1 MLSGFQ
7 VEKETRKKIDP
18 VLFYII
24 LLLLG
29 IGLTFLFSSSY
40 PNAIRLG
47 KNPDYFLKRQLVMVG
62 AGLIG
67 ALFFAGIPVEKLKKS
82 VPYFLIISFILSV
95 AVITAGKEIQGAK
108 RWLIFAGHSF
118 QPSELVKI
126 SVILY
131 IASVFSKK
139 HDKIGE
145 LYTVSHPAVVVAA
158 FALIIFAQ
166 NDFSTAMF
174 LIFVSGAMFFI
185 AGVKIRYFFSSV
197 IAAVPFLLI
206 LILSKEHR
214 VKRLIAFIDPE
225 KDPVGVGYQI
235 IKAKAALV
243 SGGLWGSGIGNGVK
257 KFGTLP
263 EAHSDFIF
271 AVVGEETGFIG
282 IFIIII
288 LFAVFAFR
296 GYAVSREREVNG
308 DHFSSFLG
316 FGITT
321 SILYQALMN
330 MAVVSG
336 VVPATGIPL
345 PFFSHGGSSMLV
357 TLIMCGMLLNISK
370 NYQNEKENYNE

>member
-1 MLSGFQ
+1 MLTGFQ
-7 VEKETRKKIDP
+7 VEKETGKKIDP
-18 VLFYII
+18 VLFYIMV
-24 LLLLG
+24 LLLG
-29 IGLTFLFSSSY
+29 TGLTFLFSSSY
-40 PNAIRLG
+40 PNALRLG
-47 KNPDYFLKRQLVMVG
+47 KAPEFFLKRQLIMVG
-62 AGLIG
+62 AGIVG
-67 ALFFAGIPVEKLKKS
+67 AAFFAAVPVDRLKKS
-82 VPYFLIISFILSV
+82 VPLFLVLSFILSL
-95 AVITAGKEIQGAK
+95 AVLAVGKEIQGAR
-108 RWLIFAGHSF
+108 RWIVLAGHSF

-126 SVILY
+126 TVVLY
-131 IASVFSKK
+131 ISSVFSKK
-139 HDKIGE
+139 YDKIDQ
-145 LYTVSHPAVVVAA
+145 LYTVSHPAVVVSL
-158 FALIIFAQ
+158 FALMIFGQ
-166 NDFSTAMF
+166 NDFSTAIF
-174 LIFVSGAMFFI
+174 LIFVAGAMFFI
-185 AGVKIRYFFSSV
+185 AGVKLRYFFSAFLAV
-197 IAAVPFLLI
+197 IPFMLV

-225 KDPVGVGYQI
+225 KDPAGVGYQI

-282 IFIIII
+282 VFIIII
-288 LFAVFAFR
+288 LFIVFAVR
-296 GYAVSREREVNG
+296 GYAISLDCSRKG
-308 DHFSSFLG
+308 DYFSSFLG

-357 TLIMCGMLLNISK
+357 TLLMCGMLLNISK
-370 NYQNEKENYNE
+370 NYHEKKDVYDE

>member
-288 LFAVFAFR
+288 LFAVFAVR

-345 PFFSHGGSSMLV
+345 PFFSHGGF
-357 TLIMCGMLLNISK
+357 
-370 NYQNEKENYNE
+370 